1 MKLRYVLSSAF
12 LSLALCAS
20 ATDYDLQKPFGF
32 CMVSSRTNS
41 SSTYDVTGGGCYTYP
56 VTGVSSDKVVTLT
69 ATGQDQKSEIYNAII
84 NNDVIILDGKE
95 GSFLVSSIMSF
106 NSIKDKTILGIN
118 DAHLCTTWYVTQ
130 DIKDVLNAAGVP
142 SMSTSGGGGTLP
154 NGVSVAEQ
162 AEYQTRLILMNMSD
176 DKTEAYRNSGIFFFK
191 KCENLIIRNITF
203 EGPGS
208 IDVGGSDLVSFNAT
222 KHCWVDHCAFF
233 DGMDGNFDIT
243 QKSDFNTVSWCI
255 FRYTERAYMHQN
267 TNLVGSSDS
276 EAVGYLNTTYAF
288 NNWSKGCKARM
299 PMARVGKI
307 HMLNNYY
314 DCTGN
319 GSNAI
324 NPRKNSEFLIEG
336 NYFEKNVKYY
346 SQSGATAVTWSTT
359 NHIEGS
365 SSQPSNV
372 GSTVTVPY
380 DYTEAPVNTVPEMV
394 KTNAGA
400 TLTFQES
407 AIENIPVQR
416 RTSDS
421 YTYNIM
427 GQRVSENT
435 RGIVIKNGKKYFQR

>member
-1 MKLRYVLSSAF
+1 
-12 LSLALCAS
+12 
-20 ATDYDLQKPFGF
+20 
-32 CMVSSRTNS
+32 
-41 SSTYDVTGGGCYTYP
+41 
-56 VTGVSSDKVVTLT
+56 
-69 ATGQDQKSEIYNAII
+69 
-84 NNDVIILDGKE
+84 
-95 GSFLVSSIMSF
+95 
-106 NSIKDKTILGIN
+106 
-118 DAHLCTTWYVTQ
+118 
-130 DIKDVLNAAGVP
+130 
-142 SMSTSGGGGTLP
+142 
-154 NGVSVAEQ
+154 
-162 AEYQTRLILMNMSD
+162 
-176 DKTEAYRNSGIFFFK
+176 
-191 KCENLIIRNITF
+191 
-203 EGPGS
+203 
-208 IDVGGSDLVSFNAT
+208 
-222 KHCWVDHCAFF
+222 
-233 DGMDGNFDIT
+233 MDGNFDIT
-243 QKSDFNTVSWCI
+243 QKSDFNTVSWCT
-255 FRYTERAYMHQN
+255 FSYTERAYMHQN

-276 EAVGYLNTTYAF
+276 EAVGFLNTTYAF

-346 SQSGATAVTWSTT
+346 GQNGATAVTWSAT

-365 SSQPSNV
+365 SIQPSNV

-407 AIENIPVQR
+407 AIEDIPVQR
-416 RTSDS
+416 RASDS

-427 GQRVSENT
+427 GQRVSNDT